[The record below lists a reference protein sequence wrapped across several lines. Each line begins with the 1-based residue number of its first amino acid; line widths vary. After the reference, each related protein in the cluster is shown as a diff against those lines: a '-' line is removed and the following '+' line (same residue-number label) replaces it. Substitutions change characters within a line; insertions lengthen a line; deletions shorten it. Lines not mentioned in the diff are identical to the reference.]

1 MNQPNTAIIFTQRYA
16 IKINRVVGQQSHIHA
31 NVWRLLPP
39 QGSLLEIS
47 LSKPCSPLF
56 CSTIHDYSNEQRINI
71 TLVGSVRNT
80 LWNPCFPN
88 NPKESGRTTRN
99 NGTVFAHIGRQQRHH
114 STELKSFRRA
124 WWGGNSWHC
133 STRSRVNP
141 RQIFGYM
148 QLNHIYFRK
157 FN

>member
-1 MNQPNTAIIFTQRYA
+1 MVFSKPRPAPFCHSFFFRSTKGYTAPIFISKMESRYKHGKYPFRSYIPRYLTTSKGCQRLHTPDYHMNQPNTAIIFTQRYA

-71 TLVGSVRNT
+71 TLVGSVGNT
-80 LWNPCFPN
+80 L
-88 NPKESGRTTRN
+88 
-99 NGTVFAHIGRQQRHH
+99 
-114 STELKSFRRA
+114 
-124 WWGGNSWHC
+124 
-133 STRSRVNP
+133 
-141 RQIFGYM
+141 
-148 QLNHIYFRK
+148 
-157 FN
+157 